1 MGHSLDPLDDRDA
14 TRVNTGNSGRHDA
27 ESFGASSSGSGL
39 RALSDLDDL
48 DIADGEPDIRGWD
61 VRDGQGTKIGEVD
74 DLIIDLSAMKVRYMA
89 VELDK
94 DFFSLDD
101 ERRVLVPIGNAQLDD
116 DEDDVIIPASR
127 ESLLAMP
134 AYDDDTFGDD
144 QSTHDQF
151 AKPWQT
157 AENTAGKV
165 GDAVKDAGA
174 GLAGAVGL
182 GGSTGA
188 SDVYKSKQFDDTNFF
203 GSRRQQDRQDQ
214 SYLRRHEEE
223 LNIGKREVETGDVRL
238 HKTVETEHVSKSV
251 PVRRE
256 EVDIERRPIT
266 GDAVHGESQ
275 IGEDEIRIQLMG
287 EEIVTEKRIV
297 PKEEIVVR
305 KRVVEEDE
313 TIEADLRRERIDVD
327 DSSSGHA
334 KRNDS
339 DLDRLP

>member
-1 MGHSLDPLDDRDA
+1 MGHSLDPLDDRDT
-14 TRVNTGNSGRHDA
+14 TRVNTGNSGRNDA

-61 VRDGQGTKIGEVD
+61 VRDNQGTKIGEVD

-89 VELDK
+89 VDLDK

-116 DEDDVIIPASR
+116 DEDDVIISASR

-157 AENTAGKV
+157 GDDTSSNTGHAS
-165 GDAVKDAGA
+165 GA
-174 GLAGAVGL
+174 GLAGAAGL
-182 GGSTGA
+182 GGSTGS

-214 SYLRRHEEE
+214 SYLRRHEESSQ
-223 LNIGKREVETGDVRL
+223 GHGQR
-238 HKTVETEHVSKSV
+238 
-251 PVRRE
+251 
-256 EVDIERRPIT
+256 
-266 GDAVHGESQ
+266 DAAGSNL
-275 IGEDEIRIQLMG
+275 D
-287 EEIVTEKRIV
+287 
-297 PKEEIVVR
+297 
-305 KRVVEEDE
+305 D
-313 TIEADLRRERIDVD
+313 DLRRHDDDIDERTGLPRTTR
-327 DSSSGHA
+327 SSDPDGL
-334 KRNDS
+334 R
-339 DLDRLP
+339 